1 MVERGFSAVIRQP
14 DHVATSGATRY
25 QNQSLPA
32 QSIDF
37 EKDLAPRQVGETIRQ
52 GIEVAPMRVSDCSE
66 NAISDRCM

>member
-1 MVERGFSAVIRQP
+1 MVGRGSSVVIRQP
-14 DHVATSGATRY
+14 DHVATSGTARHQY
-25 QNQSLPA
+25 LSLPA

-37 EKDLAPRQVGETIRQ
+37 EKDLTPRQVGETIRQ